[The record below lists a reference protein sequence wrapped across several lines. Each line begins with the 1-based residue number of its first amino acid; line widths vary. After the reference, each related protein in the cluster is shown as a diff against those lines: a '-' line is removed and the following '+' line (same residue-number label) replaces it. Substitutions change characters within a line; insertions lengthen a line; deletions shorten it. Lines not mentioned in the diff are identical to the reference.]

1 MSSQPAINNAVILA
15 TTLAV
20 LLSLASLTNSLSSTA
35 FAQGNQ
41 TPTASSSSSNQT
53 GAQVTGQPETTV
65 LNETTIPAQQTNVT
79 VNQTTEP
86 VSPQAL
92 QPLENLTQSQ
102 SAANLSGFENKTMV
116 TPTGPATTTLVNKTT
131 VPFNQT
137 MVGAGEANQTTGQ
150 QNQTGGGQQG
160 GAGGGANQA
169 QQQQQQAG
177 NATSSQPSASGAGGG
192 ANQAQQQQQQQA
204 GNATSQ
210 PAAGG
215 GGGGRTQEENQQ
227 NNTQGQGND
236 PLSQMGESIGNI
248 FGQ

>member
-1 MSSQPAINNAVILA
+1 MSSPPAINHAVILA

-41 TPTASSSSSNQT
+41 TTATTASSSSNQT

-79 VNQTTEP
+79 VNQTAEP
-86 VSPQAL
+86 VTPQAL
-92 QPLENLTQSQ
+92 QPLENLTESQ

-116 TPTGPATTTLVNKTT
+116 TPNGPATTTLVNKTT

-137 MVGAGEANQTTGQ
+137 MVGVGEANQTTGQ
-150 QNQTGGGQQG
+150 QNQTGGGQQ
-160 GAGGGANQA
+160 
-169 QQQQQQAG
+169 QQQQQQAN

-192 ANQAQQQQQQQA
+192 GANQTQQQQQQQA
-204 GNATSQ
+204 NNATSQ

-236 PLSQMGESIGNI
+236 PLSQMGESLGNI

>member
-1 MSSQPAINNAVILA
+1 MSSQPAINQAVILA

-20 LLSLASLTNSLSSTA
+20 LLSLTSLTTLSSSA

-41 TPTASSSSSNQT
+41 TTAPTASSSSNQT

-79 VNQTTEP
+79 VNQTAES

-116 TPTGPATTTLVNKTT
+116 TPTGPASTTLVNKTT

-137 MVGAGEANQTTGQ
+137 MVSA
-150 QNQTGGGQQG
+150 
-160 GAGGGANQA
+160 GGANQ
-169 QQQQQQAG
+169 
-177 NATSSQPSASGAGGG
+177 T
-192 ANQAQQQQQQQA
+192 QQQQQQA

-227 NNTQGQGND
+227 NNTQGQGKD

>member
-1 MSSQPAINNAVILA
+1 MSSPPAINYAVILA

-20 LLSLASLTNSLSSTA
+20 LLSLTSLTTLSSSA

-41 TPTASSSSSNQT
+41 TTAPAASSSSNQT
-53 GAQVTGQPETTV
+53 GAQVTGQPETTL
-65 LNETTIPAQQTNVT
+65 LNKTTVPAQQTNVT

-116 TPTGPATTTLVNKTT
+116 TPTGPASTTLVNKTT

-150 QNQTGGGQQG
+150 QNQTGGGQQE
-160 GAGGGANQA
+160 Q
-169 QQQQQQAG
+169 QQQQQQAN

-192 ANQAQQQQQQQA
+192 
-204 GNATSQ
+204 G
-210 PAAGG
+210 
-215 GGGGRTQEENQQ
+215 
-227 NNTQGQGND
+227 
-236 PLSQMGESIGNI
+236 
-248 FGQ
+248 

>member
-1 MSSQPAINNAVILA
+1 MSSPPAINHAVILA

-41 TPTASSSSSNQT
+41 TTATTASSSSNQT

-79 VNQTTEP
+79 VNQTAEP

-92 QPLENLTQSQ
+92 QPLENLTESQ

-116 TPTGPATTTLVNKTT
+116 SPTGPATTTLVNKTT

-160 GAGGGANQA
+160 
-169 QQQQQQAG
+169 QQQQAG
-177 NATSSQPSASGAGGG
+177 NATSSQPSASDAGGGG
-192 ANQAQQQQQQQA
+192 ANQTQQQQQQA
-204 GNATSQ
+204 NNATSQ

-236 PLSQMGESIGNI
+236 PLSQMGESLGNI
-248 FGQ
+248 FGQK

>member
-1 MSSQPAINNAVILA
+1 MSSPPAINHAVILA

-20 LLSLASLTNSLSSTA
+20 LLSLASLTNSFSSTA

-41 TPTASSSSSNQT
+41 TTATTASSSNQT

-102 SAANLSGFENKTMV
+102 SDANVSGFENKTMV
-116 TPTGPATTTLVNKTT
+116 TPTGKATTTLVNKTT

-137 MVGAGEANQTTGQ
+137 MVSAGEANQTTGQ
-150 QNQTGGGQQG
+150 QNQTGGGQQ
-160 GAGGGANQA
+160 A
-169 QQQQQQAG
+169 QQQQAG

-192 ANQAQQQQQQQA
+192 ANQTQQQQQQQQA

-236 PLSQMGESIGNI
+236 PLSQMGESLGNI

>member
-1 MSSQPAINNAVILA
+1 MSSPPAINHAVILA

-20 LLSLASLTNSLSSTA
+20 LLSLTSLTTLSSTA

-41 TPTASSSSSNQT
+41 TTAPTASSSSNQT

-79 VNQTTEP
+79 VNQTAEP

-92 QPLENLTQSQ
+92 QPLENLTESQ

-116 TPTGPATTTLVNKTT
+116 TPTGPASTTLVNKTT

-150 QNQTGGGQQG
+150 QNQTGGGQQE
-160 GAGGGANQA
+160 
-169 QQQQQQAG
+169 QQQQQQAN

-192 ANQAQQQQQQQA
+192 GANQTQQQQQQQA
-204 GNATSQ
+204 NNATSQ

-236 PLSQMGESIGNI
+236 PLSQMGESLGNI

>member
-1 MSSQPAINNAVILA
+1 MSSPPAINHAVILA

-20 LLSLASLTNSLSSTA
+20 LLSLASLTNSLGSTA

-41 TPTASSSSSNQT
+41 TATASSSSNQT

-79 VNQTTEP
+79 VNQTAEP
-86 VSPQAL
+86 VGPQVL

-116 TPTGPATTTLVNKTT
+116 TPTGPASTTLVNKTT

-150 QNQTGGGQQG
+150 QNQTGGGQQ
-160 GAGGGANQA
+160 A
-169 QQQQQQAG
+169 QQQQQAN

-192 ANQAQQQQQQQA
+192 GANQTQQQQQQA

-215 GGGGRTQEENQQ
+215 GGGGRTQEESQQ
-227 NNTQGQGND
+227 NNTQGQGKD

>member
-1 MSSQPAINNAVILA
+1 MSSQPAINHAVILA

-41 TPTASSSSSNQT
+41 TTGTTASSSSSSNQT

-79 VNQTTEP
+79 VNQTAEP
-86 VSPQAL
+86 VGPQAL

-150 QNQTGGGQQG
+150 QNQTGGGQQ
-160 GAGGGANQA
+160 A
-169 QQQQQQAG
+169 QQQQAN

-192 ANQAQQQQQQQA
+192 GANQTQQQQQA
-204 GNATSQ
+204 SNATSQ

-248 FGQ
+248 FGQK

>member
-1 MSSQPAINNAVILA
+1 MSSPPAINHAVILA

-20 LLSLASLTNSLSSTA
+20 LLSLAGFTNSLGSTA

-41 TPTASSSSSNQT
+41 TATASSSSNQT

-65 LNETTIPAQQTNVT
+65 L
-79 VNQTTEP
+79 
-86 VSPQAL
+86 
-92 QPLENLTQSQ
+92 
-102 SAANLSGFENKTMV
+102 
-116 TPTGPATTTLVNKTT
+116 NKTT

-150 QNQTGGGQQG
+150 QNQTGGGQQ
-160 GAGGGANQA
+160 A
-169 QQQQQQAG
+169 QQQQAN

-192 ANQAQQQQQQQA
+192 GANQTQQQQQA
-204 GNATSQ
+204 SNATSQ

-215 GGGGRTQEENQQ
+215 GGGGGTQEENQQ
-227 NNTQGQGND
+227 TNTQGQGND
-236 PLSQMGESIGNI
+236 PLSQMGESLGNI

>member
-1 MSSQPAINNAVILA
+1 MSSPPTINHAVILA

-41 TPTASSSSSNQT
+41 TTGTTASSSSSNQT

-79 VNQTTEP
+79 VNQTAEP
-86 VSPQAL
+86 VGPQAL
-92 QPLENLTQSQ
+92 QPLENLAQSQ

-116 TPTGPATTTLVNKTT
+116 TPTGKATTTLVNKTT

-150 QNQTGGGQQG
+150 QNQTGGGQQ
-160 GAGGGANQA
+160 
-169 QQQQQQAG
+169 QQQQAS
-177 NATSSQPSASGAGGG
+177 NATSSQPSASGGGGG
-192 ANQAQQQQQQQA
+192 ANQTQQQQQQQA
-204 GNATSQ
+204 SNATSQ

>member
-1 MSSQPAINNAVILA
+1 MSSPPAINHAVILA

-20 LLSLASLTNSLSSTA
+20 LLSLASLTNSLSPTA

-41 TPTASSSSSNQT
+41 TTATTASSSSSSNQT

-79 VNQTTEP
+79 VNQTAEP

-116 TPTGPATTTLVNKTT
+116 TPTGPASTTLVNKTT

-137 MVGAGEANQTTGQ
+137 MVSAGEANQTTGQ
-150 QNQTGGGQQG
+150 QNQTGGGQQ
-160 GAGGGANQA
+160 A
-169 QQQQQQAG
+169 QQQQQSN

-192 ANQAQQQQQQQA
+192 GANQTQQQQQA

-215 GGGGRTQEENQQ
+215 GGGGRTQEESQQ
-227 NNTQGQGND
+227 NNTQGQGKD

>member
-1 MSSQPAINNAVILA
+1 MSSPPAINHAVILA

-41 TPTASSSSSNQT
+41 TTATTASSSNQT

-79 VNQTTEP
+79 VNQTAEP
-86 VSPQAL
+86 VGPQVL

-150 QNQTGGGQQG
+150 QNQTGGGQQE
-160 GAGGGANQA
+160 
-169 QQQQQQAG
+169 QQQQQAN

-192 ANQAQQQQQQQA
+192 ANQTQQQQQQA
-204 GNATSQ
+204 SNATSQ

-215 GGGGRTQEENQQ
+215 GGGTQEENQQ

-236 PLSQMGESIGNI
+236 PLSQMGESLGNI

>member
-1 MSSQPAINNAVILA
+1 MSSPPAINHVVILA

-20 LLSLASLTNSLSSTA
+20 LLSLAGLTNSLSSTA

-41 TPTASSSSSNQT
+41 TTATTASSSNQT

-79 VNQTTEP
+79 VNQTAEP

-116 TPTGPATTTLVNKTT
+116 SPTGPATTTLVNKTT

-150 QNQTGGGQQG
+150 QNLTGGGQQE
-160 GAGGGANQA
+160 
-169 QQQQQQAG
+169 QQQQAN

-192 ANQAQQQQQQQA
+192 GANQAQQQQQQA
-204 GNATSQ
+204 SNATSQ

-236 PLSQMGESIGNI
+236 PLSQMGESLGNI

>member
-1 MSSQPAINNAVILA
+1 MSSPPAINHAVILA

-41 TPTASSSSSNQT
+41 TTTTTASSSSNQT

-79 VNQTTEP
+79 VNQTAEP

-116 TPTGPATTTLVNKTT
+116 TPTGPASTTLVNKTT

-150 QNQTGGGQQG
+150 QNQTGGGQQE
-160 GAGGGANQA
+160 Q
-169 QQQQQQAG
+169 QQQQQQAN

-192 ANQAQQQQQQQA
+192 ANQTQQQQQQQA
-204 GNATSQ
+204 NNATSQ
-210 PAAGG
+210 PAA

-227 NNTQGQGND
+227 NNTQGQGKD

>member
-1 MSSQPAINNAVILA
+1 MSSPPAINHAVILA

-41 TPTASSSSSNQT
+41 TATASSSSNQT

-79 VNQTTEP
+79 VNQTAEP

-137 MVGAGEANQTTGQ
+137 MVGVGEANQTPGQ
-150 QNQTGGGQQG
+150 QNQTGGGQQ
-160 GAGGGANQA
+160 
-169 QQQQQQAG
+169 QQQQQA
-177 NATSSQPSASGAGGG
+177 N
-192 ANQAQQQQQQQA
+192 
-204 GNATSQ
+204 NATSQ

-236 PLSQMGESIGNI
+236 PLSQMGESLGNI

>member
-1 MSSQPAINNAVILA
+1 MSSPPAINHAVILA

-20 LLSLASLTNSLSSTA
+20 LLSLASLTNSLGSTA

-41 TPTASSSSSNQT
+41 TATASSSSNQT

-79 VNQTTEP
+79 VNQTAEP

-116 TPTGPATTTLVNKTT
+116 TPTGPASTTLVNKTT

-150 QNQTGGGQQG
+150 QNQTGGGQQ
-160 GAGGGANQA
+160 A
-169 QQQQQQAG
+169 QQQQAN

-192 ANQAQQQQQQQA
+192 GANQTQQQQQA
-204 GNATSQ
+204 SNATSQ

-215 GGGGRTQEENQQ
+215 GGGGGTQEENQQ
-227 NNTQGQGND
+227 TNTQGQGND
-236 PLSQMGESIGNI
+236 PLSQMGESLGNI

>member
-1 MSSQPAINNAVILA
+1 MSSQPAINHAVILA

-20 LLSLASLTNSLSSTA
+20 LLSLTSLTTLSSSA

-41 TPTASSSSSNQT
+41 TTATTASSSSNQT

-79 VNQTTEP
+79 VNQTAEP

-116 TPTGPATTTLVNKTT
+116 TPTGPASTTLVNKTT

-137 MVGAGEANQTTGQ
+137 MVSAGEANQTTGQ
-150 QNQTGGGQQG
+150 QNQTGGGQQ
-160 GAGGGANQA
+160 A
-169 QQQQQQAG
+169 QQQQQQAN
-177 NATSSQPSASGAGGG
+177 NATSSQPSAGGAGGGG
-192 ANQAQQQQQQQA
+192 ANQTQQQQQQQA

-215 GGGGRTQEENQQ
+215 GRRGRT
-227 NNTQGQGND
+227 
-236 PLSQMGESIGNI
+236 
-248 FGQ
+248 

>member
-1 MSSQPAINNAVILA
+1 MSSPPAINHAVILA

-20 LLSLASLTNSLSSTA
+20 LLSLACLTNSLSSTA

-41 TPTASSSSSNQT
+41 TPTASSSSNQT

-65 LNETTIPAQQTNVT
+65 LNETTIPAEQTNVT
-79 VNQTTEP
+79 VNQTAEP

-150 QNQTGGGQQG
+150 QNQTGGGQQE
-160 GAGGGANQA
+160 
-169 QQQQQQAG
+169 QQQQAN

-192 ANQAQQQQQQQA
+192 GGNQTQQQQQQQA

-236 PLSQMGESIGNI
+236 PLSQMGESLGNI

>member
-1 MSSQPAINNAVILA
+1 MSSPPARNHAVILA

-20 LLSLASLTNSLSSTA
+20 LLSLASLTNSFSSTA

-41 TPTASSSSSNQT
+41 TTATTASSSNQT

-79 VNQTTEP
+79 VNQTAEP

-137 MVGAGEANQTTGQ
+137 MVGAGEAKQTTGQ
-150 QNQTGGGQQG
+150 QNQTGGGQQEQQQQANNATSQPAAGG
-160 GAGGGANQA
+160 GAGGGGANQT
-169 QQQQQQAG
+169 QQQQQA
-177 NATSSQPSASGAGGG
+177 S
-192 ANQAQQQQQQQA
+192 
-204 GNATSQ
+204 NATSQ

-215 GGGGRTQEENQQ
+215 GGGGGTQEENQQ
-227 NNTQGQGND
+227 TNTQGQGND
-236 PLSQMGESIGNI
+236 PLSQMGESLGNI

>member
-1 MSSQPAINNAVILA
+1 MSSPPAINHAVILA

-20 LLSLASLTNSLSSTA
+20 LLSLISLTTLSSTA

-41 TPTASSSSSNQT
+41 TTAPTASSSSNQT

-79 VNQTTEP
+79 VNQTAES

-116 TPTGPATTTLVNKTT
+116 TPTGPASTTLVNKTT

-150 QNQTGGGQQG
+150 QNQTGGGQQ
-160 GAGGGANQA
+160 A
-169 QQQQQQAG
+169 QQQQQG
-177 NATSSQPSASGAGGG
+177 NNATSSQPSASGAGGG
-192 ANQAQQQQQQQA
+192 GANQTQQQQQA

-227 NNTQGQGND
+227 NNTQGQGKD

>member
-1 MSSQPAINNAVILA
+1 MSSPPAINHAVILA

-35 FAQGNQ
+35 FAQDNK
-41 TPTASSSSSNQT
+41 TATASSSSNQT

-79 VNQTTEP
+79 VNQTAES

-150 QNQTGGGQQG
+150 QNQTGGGQQ
-160 GAGGGANQA
+160 A
-169 QQQQQQAG
+169 QQQQAN

-192 ANQAQQQQQQQA
+192 GANQTQQQQQA
-204 GNATSQ
+204 SNATSQ

-215 GGGGRTQEENQQ
+215 GGGGGTQEENQQ

-236 PLSQMGESIGNI
+236 PLSQMGESLGNI

>member
-1 MSSQPAINNAVILA
+1 MSSPPAINHAVILA

-41 TPTASSSSSNQT
+41 TTTTTASSSSNQT

-79 VNQTTEP
+79 VNQTAEP

-102 SAANLSGFENKTMV
+102 SAANVSGFENKTMV
-116 TPTGPATTTLVNKTT
+116 TPTGPASTTLVNKTT

-137 MVGAGEANQTTGQ
+137 MVTAGEANQTTGQ
-150 QNQTGGGQQG
+150 QKT
-160 GAGGGANQA
+160 
-169 QQQQQQAG
+169 
-177 NATSSQPSASGAGGG
+177 
-192 ANQAQQQQQQQA
+192 
-204 GNATSQ
+204 
-210 PAAGG
+210 
-215 GGGGRTQEENQQ
+215 RTR
-227 NNTQGQGND
+227 TTI
-236 PLSQMGESIGNI
+236 L
-248 FGQ
+248 

>member
-1 MSSQPAINNAVILA
+1 MSSPPAINHAVILA

-20 LLSLASLTNSLSSTA
+20 LLSLASLTNSLGSTA

-41 TPTASSSSSNQT
+41 TATASSSSNQT

-79 VNQTTEP
+79 VNQTAES

-116 TPTGPATTTLVNKTT
+116 TPTGPASTTLVNKTT

-150 QNQTGGGQQG
+150 QNQTGGGQQ
-160 GAGGGANQA
+160 A
-169 QQQQQQAG
+169 QQQQAN

-192 ANQAQQQQQQQA
+192 GANQTQQQQQA

-227 NNTQGQGND
+227 NNTQGQGKD

>member
-1 MSSQPAINNAVILA
+1 MSSQPAINHAVILA

-20 LLSLASLTNSLSSTA
+20 LLSLAGLTNSLSSTA

-41 TPTASSSSSNQT
+41 TPTASSSSSSNQT

-79 VNQTTEP
+79 VNQTAEP

-116 TPTGPATTTLVNKTT
+116 TPTGPASTTLVNKTT

-137 MVGAGEANQTTGQ
+137 MVSAGEANQTTGQ
-150 QNQTGGGQQG
+150 QNQTGGGQQ
-160 GAGGGANQA
+160 A
-169 QQQQQQAG
+169 QQQQQQQAN
-177 NATSSQPSASGAGGG
+177 NATASGAGGG
-192 ANQAQQQQQQQA
+192 GGNQTQQQQQQQA

-215 GGGGRTQEENQQ
+215 GGGGRTQEESQQ
-227 NNTQGQGND
+227 NNTQGQGKD

>member
-1 MSSQPAINNAVILA
+1 MSSPPAINHAVILA

-41 TPTASSSSSNQT
+41 TTATTASSSNQT

-79 VNQTTEP
+79 VNQTAEP
-86 VSPQAL
+86 VGPQVL

-150 QNQTGGGQQG
+150 QNQTGGGQQE
-160 GAGGGANQA
+160 
-169 QQQQQQAG
+169 QQQQQAN

-192 ANQAQQQQQQQA
+192 ANQTQQQQQQQQA

-236 PLSQMGESIGNI
+236 PLSQMGESLGNI

>member
-1 MSSQPAINNAVILA
+1 MSSPPAINHAVILA

-20 LLSLASLTNSLSSTA
+20 LLSLASLTNSLSPTA

-41 TPTASSSSSNQT
+41 TTATTASSSSSSSNQT

-79 VNQTTEP
+79 VNQTAEP

-150 QNQTGGGQQG
+150 QNQTGGGQQ
-160 GAGGGANQA
+160 A
-169 QQQQQQAG
+169 QQQQQQQAN

-192 ANQAQQQQQQQA
+192 GANQTQQQQQQQA
-204 GNATSQ
+204 SNATSQ
-210 PAAGG
+210 PAAGGG

-227 NNTQGQGND
+227 NNTQGKGND
-236 PLSQMGESIGNI
+236 PLSQMC
-248 FGQ
+248 